1 MTFPRRRKPSLR
13 SLIEALS
20 RKVDSMATTVEEV
33 QTALT
38 TLTTDLEGLAT
49 TAQAEFA
56 KLAQEV
62 EAGNAQP
69 DLEPLKTAIE
79 AIDSKV
85 KSAASDVP
93 TT

>member
-1 MTFPRRRKPSLR
+1 MNFPRRKRKPSTRDLLV
-13 SLIEALS
+13 SLN

-49 TAQAEFA
+49 TAQAEFS
-56 KLAQEV
+56 KLEAEV
-62 EAGNAQP
+62 AAGNTQP
-69 DLEPLKTAIE
+69 DLTPLKESIE
-79 AIDSKV
+79 AIDTKV
-85 KSAASDVP
+85 KSAVVP